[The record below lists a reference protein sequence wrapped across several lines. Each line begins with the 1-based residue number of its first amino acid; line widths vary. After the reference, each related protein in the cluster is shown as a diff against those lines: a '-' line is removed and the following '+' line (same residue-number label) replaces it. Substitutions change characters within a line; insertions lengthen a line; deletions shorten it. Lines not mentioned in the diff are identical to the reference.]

1 MPRPTSKTEL
11 LQLSQENFK
20 NLIDFVSVQEN
31 PNKEFRGNTMNRNIR
46 DVLGHLHHWHEMFL
60 NWYKIGMQG
69 EKPAIPK
76 EGYTFA
82 DTPKLNRE
90 IWESCQNISLD
101 EVLVLFQKSFEK
113 VFSIIE
119 KHTDEELF
127 TKKKYKWTGSTS
139 LGSYLIS
146 ATSSHYDWA
155 LKLMKKRIKIV
166 YPLMQQKKPI
176 ILIGFLFL
184 SVWILPERYVSIS

>member
-11 LQLSQENFK
+11 LELSKENFK

-31 PNKEFRGNTMNRNIR
+31 LNKEFSGNTMNRNIR
-46 DVLGHLHHWHEMFL
+46 DVLGHEMFL
-60 NWYKIGMQG
+60 NWYKTGMQG

-76 EGYTFA
+76 EGYSFA
-82 DTPKLNRE
+82 DTPRLNRE

-155 LKLMKKRIKIV
+155 LKLMKKGLK
-166 YPLMQQKKPI
+166 
-176 ILIGFLFL
+176 
-184 SVWILPERYVSIS
+184 